1 MNKTLGYFGL
11 MSSAQDKNTE
21 KNKKIEKRKFNTA
34 MEVLHEV
41 SVTFSE
47 TKKRIDG
54 KLDRKKCSKK
64 SMYVE
69 EVIYFS

>member
-21 KNKKIEKRKFNTA
+21 TKIEKGKFNTA

-47 TKKRIDG
+47 TKKRI
-54 KLDRKKCSKK
+54 
-64 SMYVE
+64 E
-69 EVIYFS
+69 

>member
-1 MNKTLGYFGL
+1 MNKALGYFGL
-11 MSSAQDKNTE
+11 MFSAQDKNTE
-21 KNKKIEKRKFNTA
+21 TKIEKRKFNTA

-47 TKKRIDG
+47 TKKRIDE
-54 KLDRKKCSKK
+54 KLDRKKCPKK
-64 SMYVE
+64 SIYVE

>member
-1 MNKTLGYFGL
+1 
-11 MSSAQDKNTE
+11 
-21 KNKKIEKRKFNTA
+21 

-47 TKKRIDG
+47 TKKRTDE
-54 KLDRKKCSKK
+54 KLDIKKCSKK
-64 SMYVE
+64 SIYVE

>member
-21 KNKKIEKRKFNTA
+21 KNIKIEKRKFNTA

-64 SMYVE
+64 SIYVE